1 MDGWVDG
8 GSTGIHVPTEL
19 DKPLI
24 STRGKVPPSR
34 PQLPVFFVYGEFSPL
49 GNQSYSQPYTNFHQ
63 KHSTL
68 QKLLTFHL
76 SCTHLPFRGS
86 YMKMHHDP

>member
-1 MDGWVDG
+1 MDGRVDG

-34 PQLPVFFVYGEFSPL
+34 PQVPVFFVYGKFSPL
-49 GNQSYSQPYTNFHQ
+49 GNQSLFSSSALFCF
-63 KHSTL
+63 S
-68 QKLLTFHL
+68 
-76 SCTHLPFRGS
+76 
-86 YMKMHHDP
+86 